1 MNGKRLVGAW
11 TLAALWLSVLGLTGV
26 GAVLVPQSAQAVLTI
41 RITKGVD
48 SAQPIAIVPFG
59 WTSAG
64 SPPTDIAE
72 IVGADLERSGLFKP
86 VARSRMPGT
95 PSDAS
100 QVDFN
105 AWRQLGAPNMLIG
118 SMVPTADGRFSV
130 EFRLYD
136 VLDGR
141 QLTGYRLDAGGAG
154 LRRVA
159 HQISDIVYEQL
170 TGMRGAFDTRI
181 AYVTESRAAGGD
193 SRYTLNVAD
202 SDGFSP
208 QVILE
213 SKLPI
218 LSPAWSPDG
227 NRLAYVSFEGDRA
240 RIFVQRLD
248 TGERKAVSSHKG
260 INGAPAWS
268 PDGNRLALTLSK
280 DGNPE
285 IYVLDLR
292 TEQTQR
298 ITNSKAIDTEPAWT
312 SDGGTLLFTSDRGGA
327 PQIYRQA
334 LGGGGAQRVTF
345 EGSYNARPE
354 LSPDGK
360 KLAFVH
366 RDNGAFRIAVM
377 DFETNAMQV
386 LTETSL
392 DESPSFA
399 PNGSMVLYATTE
411 GGTSALA
418 AVSTDGSVL
427 QQLAEQRGKVR
438 EPKWSPFRAR

>member
-1 MNGKRLVGAW
+1 MKGKRLV
-11 TLAALWLSVLGLTGV
+11 AACAATTIWLMGSGI
-26 GAVLVPQSAQAVLTI
+26 ALVPQSADAVLTI
-41 RITKGVD
+41 RITKGVE
-48 SAQPIAIVPFG
+48 SAQPIAVVPFG
-59 WTSAG
+59 WAAAG
-64 SPPTDIAE
+64 APPTDIAE
-72 IVGADLERSGLFKP
+72 IVGTDLLRTGLFKP
-86 VARSRMPGT
+86 VPRSELPST
-95 PSDAS
+95 PSDS
-100 QVDFN
+100 SELNFST
-105 AWRQLGAPNMLIG
+105 WRLLGAPNLLIG
-118 SMVPTADGRFSV
+118 RITPREGDRYSV

-141 QLTGYRLDAGGAG
+141 QLTGYRLDARGTG

-170 TGMRGAFDTRI
+170 TGTRGAFDTRI
-181 AYVTESRAAGGD
+181 AYVTESRAAGGE

-208 QVILE
+208 QVILQ
-213 SKLPI
+213 SRLPI

-227 NRLAYVSFEGDRA
+227 NRLAYVSFEGERA

-248 TGERKAVSSHKG
+248 SGEREAVSSHKG

-268 PDGNRLALTLSK
+268 PDGNRLAMTLSK

-292 TEQTQR
+292 TQQLQR
-298 ITNSKAIDTEPAWT
+298 MTRSKAIDTEPAWT
-312 SDGGTLLFTSDRGGA
+312 ADGSTILFTSDRGGG
-327 PQIYRQA
+327 PQIYRQSVN
-334 LGGGGAQRVTF
+334 GGGAQRVTF

-354 LSPDGK
+354 PSPDGK

-366 RDNGAFRIAVM
+366 RSGGAYRIAVL

-399 PNGSMVLYATTE
+399 PNGSMVLYSTTE
-411 GGTSALA
+411 GGVSALA
-418 AVSTDGSVL
+418 AVSTDGSVR